1 MRHLKRLAKELCF
14 SGKVT
19 RLNRSEVFEIG
30 LFLTMFVFSLSLNF
44 ATQRYGVANT
54 DINQTD
60 LFSNL
65 LLRNRVLKYSNPLNE
80 KYAVPIFGIRGLLNF
95 GENYYVP
102 SVLPGMIILQTTF
115 KSVNLPTFLV
125 NPIFVLIGL
134 WFFNKTTNIF
144 VFKKTFWSFSA
155 TAIYFSS
162 GAFIFVSS
170 LPFKDLIA
178 TSTFFAGLYYI
189 LNGIYEKKT
198 SDFALFGFFAGIT
211 MWMNYLNVIFF
222 LPALG
227 LYLLTIRSKITKR
240 VNLMNLMI
248 SCMFFLPFF
257 ISLYVYQ
264 VTLYGGFLAFND
276 PVLRL
281 NHYEEFSVQ
290 RSSIYDFILNM
301 DITNLL
307 TNFYNQFLLVSQ
319 LLVFLGLLG
328 FLVIFIDTV
337 KGKKL
342 NRVLIVLLITVA
354 LQFFFYLGKTWSGV
368 SLKGSVGTSYSRY
381 LLISWGVIVIFAVSS
396 IRRLV
401 DWLRVGHVL
410 KRGILA
416 LLLAF
421 LILSGLTTG
430 LTSKMAV
437 ASWIDTTGWT
447 NEFKKDIAQNTPEK
461 SVIFTSFYDKF
472 VYPARQTAVYVA
484 IPEGERMNKTLFLMR
499 ELLEDGY
506 SVYMVYE
513 EDAYA
518 ISPALEKDAFERSGL
533 QTEQAFS
540 SVRDTELY
548 RVTLMEN
555 SSD

>member
-1 MRHLKRLAKELCF
+1 MKILKCLAEELCF

-19 RLNRSEVFEIG
+19 RLNKSEVFEIG
-30 LFLTMFVFSLSLNF
+30 LFLIMFVFSLSLNY

-65 LLRNRVLKYSNPLNE
+65 LLRNQVLKYSNPLNE
-80 KYAVPIFGIRGLLNF
+80 KYGVPIFGIRGLLNF

-102 SVLPGMIILQTTF
+102 SVLPGTIILQTIF
-115 KSVNLPTFLV
+115 KSVNLPSLLI

-134 WFFNKTTNIF
+134 WFFNKTTYIF

-155 TAIYFSS
+155 TAIYYSS

-240 VNLMNLMI
+240 ANLMNLMI

-257 ISLYVYQ
+257 ISLYAYQ
-264 VTLYGGFLAFND
+264 MSLYGGFLAFND

-281 NHYEEFSVQ
+281 NHYEEFNVQ
-290 RSSIYDFILNM
+290 HSSIFDFILNM
-301 DITNLL
+301 DIANLL
-307 TNFYNQFLLVSQ
+307 TNFYNQFFLVSQ

-368 SLKGSVGTSYSRY
+368 SFKGSVGTSYSRY
-381 LLISWGVIVIFAVSS
+381 LLISWGVIVILAVSS

-410 KRGILA
+410 RRGILA

-430 LTSKMAV
+430 LASKMAV
-437 ASWIDTTGWT
+437 ASWIDTTEWT
-447 NEFKKDIAQNTPEK
+447 NEFKNDIVQNTPEK
-461 SVIFTSFYDKF
+461 SVIFTSFYDKY

-484 IPEGERMNKTLFLMR
+484 IPEGERTNKTLSLMR
-499 ELLEDGY
+499 ELLENDY
-506 SVYMVYE
+506 SVYMADE
-513 EDAYA
+513 RDSYA
-518 ISPALEKDAFERSGL
+518 ISPVLNKDVFERNGL
-533 QTEQAFS
+533 AVEMIFRSA
-540 SVRDTELY
+540 RDIDFY
-548 RVTLMEN
+548 RITLSRN
-555 SSD
+555 